1 MSASD
6 PRSILTAALDGGAPL
21 DLAKVGGHL
30 DAKRLGTK
38 FHYFAEIGSTNT
50 HARELA
56 ENGAAEGEVVLAE
69 SQTDGRGRLG
79 RRWESPPLA
88 NLYFSVILRPKLAPA
103 QAPQITLMAAVALA
117 EAIDWFI
124 PQRPVIKWPNDIL
137 VNGKKL
143 AGILAEAACIPGRIE
158 YVILGIGVNVN
169 CPVDAMPQEL
179 RQRATSLFDV
189 TRIHTD
195 REIVLRR
202 LIQDL
207 DRCYGDLE
215 QFGFEAIA
223 PRWEA
228 HFGLRGKRV
237 RVELLDQVLIGR
249 ARGMSR
255 DGALLV
261 EDDDGIL
268 QRVFAG
274 DVIPLET

>member
-1 MSASD
+1 
-6 PRSILTAALDGGAPL
+6 
-21 DLAKVGGHL
+21 
-30 DAKRLGTK
+30 
-38 FHYFAEIGSTNT
+38 
-50 HARELA
+50 
-56 ENGAAEGEVVLAE
+56 
-69 SQTDGRGRLG
+69 
-79 RRWESPPLA
+79 
-88 NLYFSVILRPKLAPA
+88 
-103 QAPQITLMAAVALA
+103 
-117 EAIDWFI
+117 
-124 PQRPVIKWPNDIL
+124 VIKWPNDIL

-143 AGILAEAACIPGRIE
+143 AGILAEVVCRPERVE

-169 CPVDAMPQEL
+169 CPVEVMSQDL

-189 TRIHTD
+189 TRLHMD
-195 REIVLRR
+195 REFVLRR

-249 ARGMSR
+249 ARGMAR
-255 DGALLV
+255 DGALVV
-261 EDDDGIL
+261 EGDDGRL
-268 QRVFAG
+268 QKIIAG

>member
-6 PRSILTAALDGGAPL
+6 PRSILTAAVGGAPL
-21 DLAKVGGHL
+21 DVAKVRGHL

-56 ENGAAEGEVVLAE
+56 EKGAAEGEVVLAE
-69 SQTDGRGRLG
+69 SQTHGRGRLG
-79 RRWESPPLA
+79 RRWESPPFA
-88 NLYFSVILRPKLAPA
+88 NLYFSVILRPKLAPVY
-103 QAPQITLMAAVALA
+103 APQITLTAAVALA
-117 EAIDWFI
+117 EAIDSLI
-124 PQRPVIKWPNDIL
+124 PLSPVIKWPNDIL

-143 AGILAEAACIPGRIE
+143 AGILAEAVCARERVE

-169 CPVDAMPQEL
+169 CPVDAMSQEL

-189 TRIHTD
+189 TRIHMD
-195 REIVLRR
+195 REFVLRR

-223 PRWEA
+223 PQWEA
-228 HFGLRGKRV
+228 RFGLRGKRV
-237 RVELLDQVLIGR
+237 RIELRDQVLIGR
-249 ARGMSR
+249 ARGLAR
-255 DGALLV
+255 DGTLLV
-261 EDDDGIL
+261 EGDDGIL
-268 QRVFAG
+268 QKVIAG
-274 DVIPLET
+274 DVIPLEI

>member
-6 PRSILTAALDGGAPL
+6 PRSIFTAAVDGTPL
-21 DLAKVGGHL
+21 DLAKVRGYL

-38 FHYFAEIGSTNT
+38 FHYFDEIGSTNT

-56 ENGAAEGEVVLAE
+56 EKGAAEGEVVLAE

-88 NLYFSVILRPKLAPA
+88 NLYFSVILRPKLAPVH
-103 QAPQITLMAAVALA
+103 APQITLTAAVALA
-117 EAIDWFI
+117 EAIDSLI
-124 PQRPVIKWPNDIL
+124 PLSPVIKWPNDIL

-143 AGILAEAACIPGRIE
+143 AGILAEAVSTPERVE

-189 TRIHTD
+189 TRIHMD
-195 REIVLRR
+195 REFVLRR

-223 PRWEA
+223 PQWEA
-228 HFGLRGKRV
+228 RFGLRGKHV
-237 RVELLDQVLIGR
+237 RVELRDQVLIGR
-249 ARGMSR
+249 ARGLAR

-261 EDDDGIL
+261 EGDDGIL
-268 QRVFAG
+268 QKVIAG

>member
-6 PRSILTAALDGGAPL
+6 TRSILTAAVGGAPL
-21 DLAKVGGHL
+21 DVAKVRGHL

-56 ENGAAEGEVVLAE
+56 EKGAAEGEVVLAE
-69 SQTDGRGRLG
+69 SQTHGRGRLG
-79 RRWESPPLA
+79 RRWESPPFA
-88 NLYFSVILRPKLAPA
+88 NLYFSVILRPKLAPVY
-103 QAPQITLMAAVALA
+103 APQITLTAAVALA
-117 EAIDWFI
+117 EAIDSLI
-124 PQRPVIKWPNDIL
+124 PLSPVIKWPNDIL

-143 AGILAEAACIPGRIE
+143 AGILAEAVCIAERVE

-169 CPVDAMPQEL
+169 CPVEVMPQDL

-189 TRIHTD
+189 TRIHMD
-195 REIVLRR
+195 REFVLRR
-202 LIQDL
+202 LIQGL

-223 PRWEA
+223 PQWEA
-228 HFGLRGKRV
+228 RFGLRGKRV
-237 RVELLDQVLIGR
+237 RIELRDQVLIGR
-249 ARGMSR
+249 ACGLAR

-261 EDDDGIL
+261 EGDDGIL
-268 QRVFAG
+268 QKVIAG

>member
-6 PRSILTAALDGGAPL
+6 PRSILTAAIDGTPL
-21 DLAKVGGHL
+21 DLAKVRGHL
-30 DAKRLGTK
+30 GAKRLGTK

-50 HARELA
+50 RARELA
-56 ENGAAEGEVVLAE
+56 EKGAAEGEVVLAE
-69 SQTDGRGRLG
+69 SQTHGRGRLG

-88 NLYFSVILRPKLAPA
+88 NLYFSVILRPKLAPVH
-103 QAPQITLMAAVALA
+103 APQITLTAAVALA
-117 EAIDWFI
+117 EAIDSLI
-124 PQRPVIKWPNDIL
+124 PLSPVIKWPNDIL

-143 AGILAEAACIPGRIE
+143 AGILAEAVCARERVE

-169 CPVDAMPQEL
+169 CPVEAMPLEL

-189 TRIHTD
+189 TRIRMD
-195 REIVLRR
+195 REFVLQR

-223 PRWEA
+223 PQWEA

-237 RVELLDQVLIGR
+237 RIELRDHVLIGR
-249 ARGMSR
+249 ARGLAR

-261 EDDDGIL
+261 EGDDGRL
-268 QRVFAG
+268 QKVITG

>member
-6 PRSILTAALDGGAPL
+6 PRSILTAAVGGAPL
-21 DLAKVGGHL
+21 DVAKVRGHL

-56 ENGAAEGEVVLAE
+56 EKGAAEGEVVLAE
-69 SQTDGRGRLG
+69 SQTHGRGRLG
-79 RRWESPPLA
+79 RRWESPPFA
-88 NLYFSVILRPKLAPA
+88 NLYFSVILRPKLAPVY
-103 QAPQITLMAAVALA
+103 APQITLTAAVALA
-117 EAIDWFI
+117 EAIDSLI
-124 PQRPVIKWPNDIL
+124 PLSPVIKWPNDIL

-143 AGILAEAACIPGRIE
+143 AGILAEAVCARERVE

-169 CPVDAMPQEL
+169 CPVDAMSQEL

-189 TRIHTD
+189 TRIHMD
-195 REIVLRR
+195 REFVLRR

-223 PRWEA
+223 PQWEA
-228 HFGLRGKRV
+228 RFGLRGKRV
-237 RVELLDQVLIGR
+237 RIELRDQVLIGR
-249 ARGMSR
+249 ARGLAR
-255 DGALLV
+255 DGMLLV
-261 EDDDGIL
+261 EGDDGIL
-268 QRVFAG
+268 QKVIAG
-274 DVIPLET
+274 DVIPLEI

>member
-1 MSASD
+1 MSVTD
-6 PRSILTAALDGGAPL
+6 PRSILTAAVDGAPL
-21 DLAKVGGHL
+21 DLAKVREYL

-38 FHYFAEIGSTNT
+38 FHYFVEIGSTNT

-56 ENGAAEGEVVLAE
+56 EKGAAEGEVVLAE
-69 SQTDGRGRLG
+69 SQTHGRGRLG
-79 RRWESPPLA
+79 RRWESPPLT
-88 NLYFSVILRPKLAPA
+88 NLYFSVILRPKLAPVH
-103 QAPQITLMAAVALA
+103 APQITLTAAVALA
-117 EAIDWFI
+117 EAIDSLI
-124 PQRPVIKWPNDIL
+124 PLSPVIKWPNDIL

-143 AGILAEAACIPGRIE
+143 AGILAEAVCARERVE

-169 CPVDAMPQEL
+169 CPVDAMSQEL

-189 TRIHTD
+189 TRIHMD
-195 REIVLRR
+195 REFVLRR

-223 PRWEA
+223 PQWEA
-228 HFGLRGKRV
+228 RFGLRGKRV
-237 RVELLDQVLIGR
+237 RIELRDQVLIGR
-249 ARGMSR
+249 ARGLAR

-261 EDDDGIL
+261 EGDDGIL
-268 QRVFAG
+268 QKVIAG

>member
-6 PRSILTAALDGGAPL
+6 PRSILTAAVGGAPL
-21 DLAKVGGHL
+21 DVAKVRGHL

-56 ENGAAEGEVVLAE
+56 EKGAAEGEVVLAE
-69 SQTDGRGRLG
+69 SQTHGRGRLG
-79 RRWESPPLA
+79 RRWESPPFA
-88 NLYFSVILRPKLAPA
+88 NLYFSVILRPKLAPVY
-103 QAPQITLMAAVALA
+103 APQITLTAAVALA
-117 EAIDWFI
+117 EAIDSLI
-124 PQRPVIKWPNDIL
+124 PLSPVIKWPNDIL

-143 AGILAEAACIPGRIE
+143 AGILAEAVCARERVE

-169 CPVDAMPQEL
+169 CPVDAMSQEL

-189 TRIHTD
+189 TRIHMD
-195 REIVLRR
+195 REFVLRR

-223 PRWEA
+223 PQWEA
-228 HFGLRGKRV
+228 RFGLRGKRV
-237 RVELLDQVLIGR
+237 RIELCDQVLIGR
-249 ARGMSR
+249 ARGLAR
-255 DGALLV
+255 DGTLLV
-261 EDDDGIL
+261 EGDDGIL
-268 QRVFAG
+268 QKVIAG
-274 DVIPLET
+274 DVIPLEI

>member
-6 PRSILTAALDGGAPL
+6 PRSIFTAAVDGTPL
-21 DLAKVGGHL
+21 DLAKVRGYL

-38 FHYFAEIGSTNT
+38 FHYFDEIGSTNT

-56 ENGAAEGEVVLAE
+56 EKGAAEGEVVLAE
-69 SQTDGRGRLG
+69 SQTHGRGRLG

-88 NLYFSVILRPKLAPA
+88 NLYFSVILRPKLAPVH
-103 QAPQITLMAAVALA
+103 APQITLTAAVALA
-117 EAIDWFI
+117 EAIDSLI
-124 PQRPVIKWPNDIL
+124 PLSPVIKWPNDIL

-143 AGILAEAACIPGRIE
+143 AGILAEAVCTPERVE

-189 TRIHTD
+189 TRIHMD
-195 REIVLRR
+195 REFVLRR

-223 PRWEA
+223 PQWEA
-228 HFGLRGKRV
+228 RFGLRGKRV
-237 RVELLDQVLIGR
+237 RVELRDQVLIGR
-249 ARGMSR
+249 ARGLAR

-261 EDDDGIL
+261 EGDDGIL
-268 QRVFAG
+268 QKVIAG

>member
-1 MSASD
+1 
-6 PRSILTAALDGGAPL
+6 
-21 DLAKVGGHL
+21 
-30 DAKRLGTK
+30 
-38 FHYFAEIGSTNT
+38 
-50 HARELA
+50 
-56 ENGAAEGEVVLAE
+56 
-69 SQTDGRGRLG
+69 
-79 RRWESPPLA
+79 
-88 NLYFSVILRPKLAPA
+88 
-103 QAPQITLMAAVALA
+103 
-117 EAIDWFI
+117 
-124 PQRPVIKWPNDIL
+124 L

-249 ARGMSR
+249 ARGMAR